1 VNPLPKMLGVPGS
14 VHLEWKA
21 CGRGNC
27 RCRLGRLHGPYYARH
42 RRENGRQRKAY
53 VPATKLEATLL
64 SIEAHRAASPTA
76 LSVVTSI
83 RSARGSLT

>member
-1 VNPLPKMLGVPGS
+1 MHDLPGS

-27 RCRLGRLHGPYYARH
+27 RCRLGHLHGPYYARH
-42 RRENGRQRKAY
+42 WREDGRRRKAY
-53 VPATKLEATLL
+53 VPAAKLMATLL

-76 LSVVTSI
+76 LSILTSI
-83 RSARGSLT
+83 RSARGRMT